1 MHRPQ
6 PTPPLPMP
14 TEANGFWTDPSIPPN
29 DPYFHPPTSYNSW
42 EYSNPVEA
50 KHIDPTTGTNG
61 WRAPNQMNI
70 SRVPRPFANMN
81 EPTPRF
87 NDPAYTL
94 PALSPDLTGSPRYAP
109 RRTYSHNAYDP
120 SAPNVIGQNQSQYYP
135 SRQYSLGGYS
145 DTSPP
150 ASYRSL
156 GQSSGD
162 EGDSPRSVSPVDSQG
177 RPYHSGNH
185 GSQDGDSDSIR
196 RPHVASSAIKDASA
210 ARRSRDARFF
220 CAVAGCGS
228 NFTTKS
234 NLQGH
239 MRSHANER
247 PYVCQVGCGKAFTR
261 QSDRHRHEGKV
272 HPEVSIPRTG
282 RRRRAASLLEH
293 DRRLRSSSMSS
304 HASATST
311 DVMEVAKYSFAEA
324 PHDSSVGWFPQ

>member
-29 DPYFHPPTSYNSW
+29 DPYFHPPTSYNNNW
-42 EYSNPVEA
+42 EYPNPVEP
-50 KHIDPTTGTNG
+50 KHIGMYSQQQLTTQDINLLALICTDPTMGTNG

-70 SRVPRPFANMN
+70 SRVPRHFANTN

-120 SAPNVIGQNQSQYYP
+120 SAPNIIGQNQSQYYS

-156 GQSSGD
+156 GQSSGE

-177 RPYHSGNH
+177 RPYHPSNH
-185 GSQDGDSDSIR
+185 DSPQDGDSDSIR

-234 NLQGH
+234 NLQG
-239 MRSHANER
+239 
-247 PYVCQVGCGKAFTR
+247 QLF
-261 QSDRHRHEGKV
+261 
-272 HPEVSIPRTG
+272 
-282 RRRRAASLLEH
+282 
-293 DRRLRSSSMSS
+293 
-304 HASATST
+304 
-311 DVMEVAKYSFAEA
+311 
-324 PHDSSVGWFPQ
+324 